1 MITAKV
7 HFSKDKF
14 RESLIAQLREQYRAI
29 LDEAGLS
36 RVKFTVK
43 IDDNGAMKFRAD
55 GSAKDI
61 ARAGKLLGIPP
72 TPSRKPKSQGSRK
85 KLR

>member
-1 MITAKV
+1 VFTSKV
-7 HFSKDKF
+7 RFDKAKF
-14 RESLIAQLREQYRAI
+14 RDSIIAQLKEQYRAL

-36 RVKFTVK
+36 KVTFTVK
-43 IDDNGAMKFRAD
+43 IADDGAMKFRAE

-72 TPSRKPKSQGSRK
+72 TPARKPKPQGSRK